1 MLYSIVL
8 KLRAEQEATLSP
20 TQGYH
25 GYALLLSLLNSVAPD
40 LAHQVHSTEE
50 TKPITVSP
58 LQGKFLKGRG
68 KEIVVGKGT
77 EYWLRFSFLEDKVFA
92 SFLHS
97 VLGEGGTKEVQLEP
111 TTFSLVEVITEPNS
125 SPWAQ
130 FDSFHSLW
138 DKAAPQEK
146 ITLQFLSPTAF
157 RSRGRN
163 IIFPEPELVFGSYLS
178 KWNSYSP
185 ISFGDS
191 LRSQVFPHI
200 IATRHRL
207 HSCILD
213 FKSHKEVGFEGV
225 CAFQIKENVPE
236 ESLRQ
241 INALADFAFYAG
253 TGAKTTMGMGQTRRI
268 TANAR
273 SLPLRARLNPS

>member
-1 MLYSIVL
+1 MLYSVVL
-8 KLRAEQEATLSP
+8 KLRAEQETTLSP

-25 GYALLLSLLNSVAPD
+25 GYALFLSLLNSVAPD
-40 LAHQVHSTEE
+40 LARQLHSTEE

-68 KEIVVGKGT
+68 KEIMVVKGT
-77 EYWLRFSFLEDKVFA
+77 EYWLRFSLLEDKLFA

-97 VLGEGGTKEVQLEP
+97 LLGGAKEVWLESA
-111 TTFSLVEVITEPNS
+111 TFSLIEVATEPSS
-125 SPWAQ
+125 SPWAR

-138 DKAAPQEK
+138 DKALPRK
-146 ITLQFLSPTAF
+146 RIVLRFLSPTAF

-185 ISFGDS
+185 LNFGNS
-191 LRSQVFPHI
+191 LRSQIFPQI
-200 IATRHRL
+200 ITTRYRL
-207 HSCILD
+207 HSRILD
-213 FKSHKEVGFEGV
+213 FKTYKEVGFEGE
-225 CAFQIKENVPE
+225 CAFEIKEDVSE
-236 ESLRQ
+236 EILRQ

-253 TGAKTTMGMGQTRRI
+253 TGAKTTMGMGQTRRV
-268 TANAR
+268 
-273 SLPLRARLNPS
+273 S